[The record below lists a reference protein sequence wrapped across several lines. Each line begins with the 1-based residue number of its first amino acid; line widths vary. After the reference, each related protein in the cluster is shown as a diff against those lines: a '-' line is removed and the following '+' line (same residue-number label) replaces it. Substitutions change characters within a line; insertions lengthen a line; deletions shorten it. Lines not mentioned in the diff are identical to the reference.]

1 MAKSKDTA
9 PIEPADEPTVDVEPG
24 DGLVEARTTFTP
36 HEVTRVSQA
45 EYDYLESAGLLVLDA
60 IVEPSEAASP
70 DNAEGGE
77 LGQVEHA
84 DGRVETGIITDE
96 TKEVGP

>member
-45 EYDYLESAGLLVLDA
+45 EYDYLASAGLLVTDA
-60 IVEPSEAASP
+60 IVEGEGP
-70 DNAEGGE
+70 DIPDDEGGDG
-77 LGQVEHA
+77 LGQIEHA